1 MIRRPPRSTLFPY
14 TTLFRSVSQEDHDDD
29 VDTLEKDVEELEEE
43 IVEEE
48 PELTNE
54 EYLALVLQ
62 KAKDA
67 ARSLSGMIAMKKNA
81 ALLAMADGLEEAE
94 EALLE
99 ANEEDLKA
107 FEEDESRAAMADR
120 LRLTPERIADMAN
133 HIREIAKLRDPRS
146 EERRV
151 GKECRSRWSPYH

>member
-1 MIRRPPRSTLFPY
+1 MEEKKER
-14 TTLFRSVSQEDHDDD
+14 VSQEDHDD
-29 VDTLEKDVEELEEE
+29 VDTLEKEVEELEEE

-67 ARSLSGMIAMKKNA
+67 ARPLSGMIAMKKNA
-81 ALLAMADGLEEAE
+81 ALMAMADGLEEAE

-120 LRLTPERIADMAN
+120 LRRLARPGLDGHQHT
-133 HIREIAKLRDPRS
+133 
-146 EERRV
+146 RV
-151 GKECRSRWSPYH
+151 EAIGGGGLGDRAVTRHVSQLVPDLAGSR